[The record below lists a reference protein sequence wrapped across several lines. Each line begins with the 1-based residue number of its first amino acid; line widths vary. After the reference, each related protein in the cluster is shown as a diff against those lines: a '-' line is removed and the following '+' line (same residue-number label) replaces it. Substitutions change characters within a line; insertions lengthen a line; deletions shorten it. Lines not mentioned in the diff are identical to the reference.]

1 MSNSVASSA
10 YLGFSN
16 VHLPTRG
23 MPSMKFENRTHDRQ
37 LLIDQGKVED
47 SNMILPNMTYVK
59 DYVRYAHLNYCSDK
73 QLKKWDCRG
82 CKQVPNGRFVSSFD
96 SLVQGGHGYVAVD
109 RARKR
114 IVISFRGTNNK
125 RNVLMDLLLIRQ
137 PLSYAND
144 TDVTVSTGFLST
156 MESLDFITPLQ
167 RLIGGGQY
175 ADYKIAFVGHS
186 LGAAVAS
193 LALIKA
199 QATLDIDWKRLELYT
214 YGEPRVGNSNFA
226 RWFNQKPI
234 ASARVVNNTDPVSLA
249 ISTTISDYRHHM
261 NELWI
266 EGPPDSYKL
275 NICSTDQLE
284 DPDCSYKISP
294 KKYTEWEHSIYFG
307 VYVSDEC

>member
-1 MSNSVASSA
+1 MSSSA
-10 YLGFSN
+10 APSGPLSFLYGHITLRN
-16 VHLPTRG
+16 V
-23 MPSMKFENRTHDRQ
+23 PSMQHEDKTHDRQ
-37 LLIDQGKVED
+37 LLIDQGAVED

-109 RARKR
+109 RERKR
-114 IVISFRGTNNK
+114 IVISFRGTDNK
-125 RNVLMDLLLIRQ
+125 RNVLMDLLLVRQ

-144 TDVTVSTGFLST
+144 KDVTVSKGFLST

-175 ADYKIAFVGHS
+175 SDYKIAFVGHS
-186 LGAAVAS
+186 LGGAVAS

-199 QATLDIDWKRLELYT
+199 QSTLKIDWNRLELYT
-214 YGEPRVGNSNFA
+214 YGEPRIGNSNFA

-275 NICSTDQLE
+275 KICSTDQLE
-284 DPDCSYKISP
+284 DPECSYKVHP
-294 KKYTEWEHSIYFG
+294 NKYTELDHSIYFG
-307 VYVSDEC
+307 VYISDEC